1 MKKKRVFYIILI
13 VAVISLMSWL
23 LYYLVWFLF
32 DPDLRME
39 FYKGWPFH
47 PLEMLLDY
55 VVCCFVTFGIPAVFH
70 SSKANPRGES

>member
-1 MKKKRVFYIILI
+1 MKKKRVLHRILV
-13 VAVISLMSWL
+13 VAGISLMSWL

-47 PLEMLLDY
+47 PLETIRLQ
-55 VVCCFVTFGIPAVFH
+55 IPQKLPKKF
-70 SSKANPRGES
+70 N